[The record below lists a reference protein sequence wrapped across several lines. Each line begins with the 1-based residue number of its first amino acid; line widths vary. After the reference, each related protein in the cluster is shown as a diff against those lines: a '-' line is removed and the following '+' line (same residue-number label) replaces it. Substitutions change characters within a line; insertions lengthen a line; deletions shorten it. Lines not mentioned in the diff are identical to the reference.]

1 MVKGCKTNVKGCK
14 HNKHKKP
21 PCGKT
26 IYDTLP
32 HNNLGMLYNP

>member
-21 PCGKT
+21 PCEKLSMIHCPT
-26 IYDTLP
+26 TT
-32 HNNLGMLYNP
+32 